1 MSSSSSPSDA
11 RTSRSLLVL
20 VAVAVVSGLVI
31 YAWWN
36 PERPRDWLRRA
47 TSWNAVS
54 SERDK
59 PTHKSDHPD
68 HEVAPR
74 AADSQSLRLTAQAR
88 KNLKLRVASAEL
100 RDFSRSI
107 SVPGMVVERPGLSTI
122 LVTAPL
128 TGVITRI
135 HVLDGEAIE
144 PGRKLFD
151 LRLTHEELVQSQAEL
166 LQTAE
171 ELDVTARE
179 IRRIEQ
185 LAEQGG
191 LAGKQLLE
199 RQYER
204 QKLEAVLHS
213 RREAL
218 LLHGL
223 STQQIDSIIKTRR
236 LLPELS
242 VFAPPAVAAA
252 EEAAAN
258 TPWQVQALKVSPG
271 QHVSAGDTLLTLTNY
286 EELYIQGE
294 AFERDLDSI
303 QRAADANAELT
314 AIWDTESGRPETVTN
329 LKLLYLAPRVDP
341 DSRTLDFFVALPN
354 ELRRDAR
361 LPAGA
366 RFIAWRFR
374 PGERV
379 QLSIPVETWENRL
392 VLPIDAVALDGPE
405 AYVFLPKG
413 DRLER
418 RAVHLEYR
426 DSRWAV
432 IANDGALVVGAPV
445 IVSSAQQLHFALKN
459 QLGGGIDPHAGHQH

>member
-1 MSSSSSPSDA
+1 MSTSPPEPRVPSYRA
-11 RTSRSLLVL
+11 IVV
-20 VAVAVVSGLVI
+20 VAAACLAGGLGI
-31 YAWWN
+31 HAWMN
-36 PERPRDWLRRA
+36 PEWWRA
-47 TSWNAVS
+47 W
-54 SERDK
+54 R
-59 PTHKSDHPD
+59 H
-68 HEVAPR
+68 R
-74 AADSQSLRLTAQAR
+74 AADGNSTNHADEHSAVSTAEPRSPTSHRDSDEPSLRLSSQAR
-88 KNLKLRVASAEL
+88 KNLRLRVASAEL
-100 RDFSRSI
+100 RDFQRSI
-107 SVPGMVVERPGLSTI
+107 RVPGMVVERPGRSTI

-171 ELDVTARE
+171 ELDVTSRE

-223 STQQIDSIIKTRR
+223 TSAQIESIVKTRR

-242 VFAPPAVAAA
+242 VFAPTPAALEEDTAAT
-252 EEAAAN
+252 
-258 TPWQVQALKVSPG
+258 TPWQVQSLKVSPG
-271 QHVSAGDTLLTLTNY
+271 QHVNAGDTLLTLTNY
-286 EELYIQGE
+286 AELYIQGE
-294 AFERDLDSI
+294 AFERDLESI
-303 QRAADANAELT
+303 QNAADANAELA
-314 AIWDTESGRPETVTN
+314 AIWDTEGIRPETVTG
-329 LKLLYLAPRVDP
+329 LRLLYLAPRVDP
-341 DSRTLDFFVALPN
+341 DSRTLDFFVSLPN
-354 ELRRDAR
+354 ELRRDAK

-379 QLSIPVETWENRL
+379 ELSIPVETWENRP
-392 VLPIDAVALDGPE
+392 VLPIDAVAMDGPE

-426 DSRWAV
+426 DSQWAV
-432 IANDGALVVGAPV
+432 LANDGTLIVGAPV
-445 IVSSAQQLHFALKN
+445 VVSSAQQLQFALKN
-459 QLGGGIDPHAGHQH
+459 QLGGGVDPHAGHQH